1 MSPKGECRVWSVV
14 MSRLEDGP
22 SCCAL
27 LDVPWSGRYPNWH
40 FSAPA
45 APKLS
50 AVRCVV
56 EPKKN
61 SMATRFCRRSVG
73 GQARR
78 RAKIADTSGFH
89 GYMFASSEHSTGRP
103 RHGPISD
110 ITKLDMATCP
120 HSAPARF
127 ASRWAAITCARHGS
141 ELFLI
146 ARI

>member
-50 AVRCVV
+50 AVR
-56 EPKKN
+56 
-61 SMATRFCRRSVG
+61 FCRRRVG
-73 GQARR
+73 GQVRR

-110 ITKLDMATCP
+110 ITKLDGYVPPFRAGALRV
-120 HSAPARF
+120 AP
-127 ASRWAAITCARHGS
+127 G
-141 ELFLI
+141 
-146 ARI
+146 